1 MANIAL
7 GNQAAGSQVATRDL
21 EPPCQVAVH
30 QRTNLVPRRVPWIA
44 VFLWGE
50 PGNRSAD
57 GREGWRRDSMGV
69 AVVV

>member
-30 QRTNLVPRRVPWIA
+30 QRTNLVPRRVRHG
-44 VFLWGE
+44 LQCSWGE
-50 PGNRSAD
+50 LGSRSVD
-57 GREGWRRDSMGV
+57 GREGWWWDSMGV
-69 AVVV
+69 AVVA